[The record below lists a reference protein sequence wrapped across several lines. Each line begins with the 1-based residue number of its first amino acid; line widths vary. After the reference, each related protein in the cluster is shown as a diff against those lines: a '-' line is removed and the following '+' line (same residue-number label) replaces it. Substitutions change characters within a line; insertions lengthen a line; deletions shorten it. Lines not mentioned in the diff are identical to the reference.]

1 MRILLTPLTLLI
13 SAYQKFIS
21 PAFAPR
27 CKYYPSCSTYALT
40 AITTFGLKGFGM
52 AAWRLLRCNPWS
64 YGGVDYVKEKTKP
77 VVKSKAEQS
86 LESMK
91 AAA

>member
-13 SAYQKFIS
+13 TLYQKFIS

-27 CKYYPSCSTYALT
+27 CKYYPSCSSYALT
-40 AITTFGLKGFGM
+40 AITTYGVKGIGM
-52 AAWRLLRCNPWS
+52 ATWRVLRCNPWS
-64 YGGVDYVKEKTKP
+64 HGGVDYVKEKT
-77 VVKSKAEQS
+77 STEQS

>member
-1 MRILLTPLTLLI
+1 MRILLTPLTLLV

-40 AITTFGLKGFGM
+40 AITTYGLKGIGM
-52 AAWRLLRCNPWS
+52 ATWRVLRCNPWS
-64 YGGVDYVKEKTKP
+64 YGGVDYVKEKTKT
-77 VVKSKAEQS
+77 VVKSNAEQS

>member
-1 MRILLTPLTLLI
+1 MKLLLTPLTLLI
-13 SAYQKFIS
+13 TFYQKFIS

-27 CKYYPSCSTYALT
+27 CKYYPSCSSYALT
-40 AITTFGLKGFGM
+40 AIKTYGLKGVAM
-52 AAWRLLRCNPWS
+52 AAWRVLRCNPWS
-64 YGGVDYVKEKTKP
+64 HGGVDYVHPKVKEEKTIT
-77 VVKSKAEQS
+77 EQS

>member
-1 MRILLTPLTLLI
+1 MRILLSPLTLLI
-13 SAYQKFIS
+13 TGYQKFIS

-27 CKYYPSCSTYALT
+27 CKYYPSCSSYALT
-40 AITTFGLKGFGM
+40 AITTYGVKGIGM
-52 AAWRLLRCNPWS
+52 ATWRVLRCNPWS
-64 YGGVDYVKEKTKP
+64 HGGVDYVKEKTNLVEKTIT
-77 VVKSKAEQS
+77 EQS